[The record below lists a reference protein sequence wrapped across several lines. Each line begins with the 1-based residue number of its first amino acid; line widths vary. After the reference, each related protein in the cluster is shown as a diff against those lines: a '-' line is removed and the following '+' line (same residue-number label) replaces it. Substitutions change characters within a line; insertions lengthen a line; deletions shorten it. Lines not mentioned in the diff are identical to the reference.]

1 MISEERQSHFAYL
14 ITNGLWE
21 EDLVNYTDDERA
33 MKASKKSVRQFVLNL
48 VGIDEKVQQKIK
60 SLKRNVF
67 EGSSE
72 WEVLYSNY
80 FKEEMIRQG
89 LD

>member
-60 SLKRNVF
+60 SLKIFLILNK
-67 EGSSE
+67 
-72 WEVLYSNY
+72 LYEN
-80 FKEEMIRQG
+80 KK
-89 LD
+89 